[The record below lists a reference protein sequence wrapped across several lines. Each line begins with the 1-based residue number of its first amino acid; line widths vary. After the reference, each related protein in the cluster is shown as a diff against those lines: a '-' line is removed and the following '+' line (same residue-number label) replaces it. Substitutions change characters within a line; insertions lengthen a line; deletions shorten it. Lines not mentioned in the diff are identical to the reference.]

1 MASEKLDVFLLT
13 SGLHLKESERER
25 ERERERGSV
34 GREHCQ
40 LLPQAAYLLLKRTNP
55 LQVHFINLSTSG
67 WALYIARARSYL
79 CSWNNGLLNGNS

>member
-13 SGLHLKESERER
+13 SGLHLK

-67 WALYIARARSYL
+67 WALYIARTRS
-79 CSWNNGLLNGNS
+79 

>member
-1 MASEKLDVFLLT
+1 MASEKLDVFLLI
-13 SGLHLKESERER
+13 SGLHLK
-25 ERERERGSV
+25 ERERGSV

-67 WALYIARARSYL
+67 WVLYIARARSYL
-79 CSWNNGLLNGNS
+79 CSWNNGLLNWEFMIKMF